1 MENELVLKMIEM
13 NMFQGRRPL
22 QRLSYAADG
31 RLAHR
36 FGPRADAL
44 HDPGRAL
51 PRRRREHGDGSVFF
65 PILFFIFYPGVSSHP
80 VSLGAVPGCLCHAAR
95 CSTLIATIWCVAPR

>member
-1 MENELVLKMIEM
+1 MKNELVLKMIEM

-65 PILFFIFYPGVSSHP
+65 PIPGFLPIPSRS
-80 VSLGAVPGCLCHAAR
+80 VPCRVAYVMLPG
-95 CSTLIATIWCVAPR
+95 APR